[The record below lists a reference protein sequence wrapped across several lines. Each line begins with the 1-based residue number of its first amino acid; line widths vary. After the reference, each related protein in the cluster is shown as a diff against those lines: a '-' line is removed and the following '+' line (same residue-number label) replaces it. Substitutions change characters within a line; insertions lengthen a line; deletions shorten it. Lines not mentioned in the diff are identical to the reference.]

1 MQTLKVT
8 WIVSVFITMFTPSI
22 GAVEKINIIKKQ
34 SEKSEWTTT
43 FYSAKISNGTL
54 HELLQ
59 FESEITNNKIY
70 ILALTRKLNT
80 FYKKFDWEVEGQ
92 ISKNVGPRQK
102 NWELNI
108 PIIIRWNIL
117 NFQRKILKSFAAGVG
132 LSYASKPPEYEIDL
146 QGDSSKLLLYSMVE
160 IDFFLPNYPSL
171 FFVARIIH
179 RSTMFQFFNKNIRG
193 ASNALGIG
201 LKYRF

>member
-1 MQTLKVT
+1 MQILIVT
-8 WIVSVFITMFTPSI
+8 WIVSIIITMFSPSI
-22 GAVEKINIIKKQ
+22 GAEEKINISKKQ
-34 SEKSEWTTT
+34 VEKSEWTTI
-43 FYSAKISNGTL
+43 FYSAKFTNGSL
-54 HELLQ
+54 EELLQ

-70 ILALTRKLNT
+70 VLALTRKINT

-102 NWELNI
+102 NWGLNI

-117 NFQRKILKSFAAGVG
+117 KSQRKILKSFAAGVG
-132 LSYASKPPEYEIDL
+132 LSYASEAPVYEIDL
-146 QGDSSKLLLYSMVE
+146 QLLLYNMVE

-171 FFVARIIH
+171 FLVARIHH
-179 RSTMFQFFNKNIRG
+179 RSSMFQFFNKNIRG
-193 ASNALGIG
+193 ASNALGLG

>member
-1 MQTLKVT
+1 MHILIVS
-8 WIVSVFITMFTPSI
+8 WIVSIFITMFSPSI
-22 GAVEKINIIKKQ
+22 GAEEKINISKKQ
-34 SEKSEWTTT
+34 VEKSEWTTI
-43 FYSAKISNGTL
+43 FYSAKFTNGSL
-54 HELLQ
+54 QELLQ

-70 ILALTRKLNT
+70 VLALTRKINT

-102 NWELNI
+102 NWGLNI

-117 NFQRKILKSFAAGVG
+117 KAQRKILKSIAAGVG
-132 LSYASKPPEYEIDL
+132 LSYASEPPVYEIDL
-146 QGDSSKLLLYSMVE
+146 HGDSSKLLLYNMVE

-171 FFVARIIH
+171 FLVARIHH
-179 RSTMFQFFNKNIRG
+179 RSSMFQFFNKNIRG
-193 ASNALGIG
+193 ASNALGLG

>member
-1 MQTLKVT
+1 MQTRKVT
-8 WIVSVFITMFTPSI
+8 WMVSVFFTMFTPSI
-22 GAVEKINIIKKQ
+22 GAVEKINISKKQ
-34 SEKSEWTTT
+34 AEKSEWTTT

-146 QGDSSKLLLYSMVE
+146 HGDSSKLLLYNMVE

-179 RSTMFQFFNKNIRG
+179 RSTMFQFFNKNFRG

>member
-1 MQTLKVT
+1 MQTRKVT
-8 WIVSVFITMFTPSI
+8 WFVSVFIAMFTPSI
-22 GAVEKINIIKKQ
+22 GAVDKINISKKQ
-34 SEKSEWTTT
+34 AEKSEWTTT
-43 FYSAKISNGTL
+43 FYSAKFTNGTL
-54 HELLQ
+54 QELLQ

-146 QGDSSKLLLYSMVE
+146 HGDSSKLLLYNMVE

-193 ASNALGIG
+193 ASNALGFG

>member
-1 MQTLKVT
+1 MQTRKVT
-8 WIVSVFITMFTPSI
+8 WFVSVFITMFTPSI
-22 GAVEKINIIKKQ
+22 GAVEKINISKKQ
-34 SEKSEWTTT
+34 AEKSEWTTT
-43 FYSAKISNGTL
+43 IYSAKFTNGTL

-80 FYKKFDWEVEGQ
+80 FNKKFDWEVEGQ

-171 FFVARIIH
+171 FFVARILH

-201 LKYRF
+201 FKYRF

>member
-1 MQTLKVT
+1 MQTRKVT

-22 GAVEKINIIKKQ
+22 GAVDKINISKKQ
-34 SEKSEWTTT
+34 AEKSEWTTT
-43 FYSAKISNGTL
+43 FYSAKFTNGTL
-54 HELLQ
+54 QELLQ

-117 NFQRKILKSFAAGVG
+117 KFQRKILKSFAAGVG

-193 ASNALGIG
+193 ASNALGFG

>member
-1 MQTLKVT
+1 MQTRKVT
-8 WIVSVFITMFTPSI
+8 WFVSVFITMFTPSI
-22 GAVEKINIIKKQ
+22 GAVEKINISKKQ
-34 SEKSEWTTT
+34 AEKSEWTTT
-43 FYSAKISNGTL
+43 FYSAKFTNGTL

-117 NFQRKILKSFAAGVG
+117 KFQRKILKSFAAGVG

>member
-1 MQTLKVT
+1 MQTRKVT
-8 WIVSVFITMFTPSI
+8 WMVSVFFTMFTPSI
-22 GAVEKINIIKKQ
+22 GAVEKINISKKQ
-34 SEKSEWTTT
+34 AEKSEWTTT

-171 FFVARIIH
+171 FFVARIHH
-179 RSTMFQFFNKNIRG
+179 RSTMIQFFNKNIRG
-193 ASNALGIG
+193 ASNALGFG

>member
-1 MQTLKVT
+1 MQTRKVT
-8 WIVSVFITMFTPSI
+8 WIVSVFITIFTSSI
-22 GAVEKINIIKKQ
+22 GAVEKINISKKQ
-34 SEKSEWTTT
+34 AEKSEWTTT
-43 FYSAKISNGTL
+43 FYSAKFTTGTL
-54 HELLQ
+54 QELLQ

-171 FFVARIIH
+171 FFVARVLH
-179 RSTMFQFFNKNIRG
+179 RSTMFQFFNKNFRG
-193 ASNALGIG
+193 ASNALGFG

>member
-1 MQTLKVT
+1 MQTRKVT
-8 WIVSVFITMFTPSI
+8 WIVSVFISMFTPSI
-22 GAVEKINIIKKQ
+22 GAVEKINISKKQ
-34 SEKSEWTTT
+34 AEKSEWTTT
-43 FYSAKISNGTL
+43 FYSAKFTNGTL

-117 NFQRKILKSFAAGVG
+117 KFQRKILKSFAAGVG

-171 FFVARIIH
+171 FFVARILH

>member
-1 MQTLKVT
+1 MQTRKVT

-22 GAVEKINIIKKQ
+22 GAVEKINISKKQ
-34 SEKSEWTTT
+34 AEKSEWTTT

>member
-1 MQTLKVT
+1 MQTRKFTLF
-8 WIVSVFITMFTPSI
+8 VSVFITMFTPSI
-22 GAVEKINIIKKQ
+22 GAVEKINISKKQ
-34 SEKSEWTTT
+34 AEKSEWTTT
-43 FYSAKISNGTL
+43 FYSAKFTNGTL

-117 NFQRKILKSFAAGVG
+117 KFQRKILKSFAAGVG

>member
-1 MQTLKVT
+1 MQTRKVT
-8 WIVSVFITMFTPSI
+8 WFVSVFITMFTPSI
-22 GAVEKINIIKKQ
+22 GAVEKINISKKQ
-34 SEKSEWTTT
+34 AEKSEWTTT
-43 FYSAKISNGTL
+43 FYSAKFTNGTL

-171 FFVARIIH
+171 FFVARILH

>member
-1 MQTLKVT
+1 MQTRKVT
-8 WIVSVFITMFTPSI
+8 WFVSVFITMFTPSI
-22 GAVEKINIIKKQ
+22 GAVEKINISKKQ
-34 SEKSEWTTT
+34 AEKSEWTTT
-43 FYSAKISNGTL
+43 FYSAKFTNGTL

-117 NFQRKILKSFAAGVG
+117 KFQRKILKSFAAGVG
-132 LSYASKPPEYEIDL
+132 LSYASKPPEYEIYL
-146 QGDSSKLLLYSMVE
+146 QGDSSKLLMYSMVE

-171 FFVARIIH
+171 FFVARILH

>member
-1 MQTLKVT
+1 MQTRKVT
-8 WIVSVFITMFTPSI
+8 WFVSVFIAMFTPSI
-22 GAVEKINIIKKQ
+22 GAVDKINISKKQ
-34 SEKSEWTTT
+34 AEKSEWTTT
-43 FYSAKISNGTL
+43 FYSAKFTNGTL

-117 NFQRKILKSFAAGVG
+117 KFQRKILKSFAAGVG

-146 QGDSSKLLLYSMVE
+146 HGDSSKLLLYNMVE

-171 FFVARIIH
+171 FFVARIHH

-193 ASNALGIG
+193 SSNALGFG

>member
-22 GAVEKINIIKKQ
+22 GAVEKINISKKQ
-34 SEKSEWTTT
+34 AEKSEWTTT
-43 FYSAKISNGTL
+43 FYSAKFTNGTL

-117 NFQRKILKSFAAGVG
+117 KFQRKILKSFAAGVG

-171 FFVARIIH
+171 FFVARILH

>member
-22 GAVEKINIIKKQ
+22 GAVEKINISKKQ
-34 SEKSEWTTT
+34 AEKSEWTTT

>member
-1 MQTLKVT
+1 MQTRKVT
-8 WIVSVFITMFTPSI
+8 WFVSVFITMFTPSI
-22 GAVEKINIIKKQ
+22 GAVEKINISKKQ
-34 SEKSEWTTT
+34 AEKSEWTTT
-43 FYSAKISNGTL
+43 FYSAKFTNGTL

-146 QGDSSKLLLYSMVE
+146 QGDSSKLLMYNMVE

-179 RSTMFQFFNKNIRG
+179 RSTMFQFFNKNFRG

>member
-1 MQTLKVT
+1 MQTRKVT

-22 GAVEKINIIKKQ
+22 GAVEKINISKKQ
-34 SEKSEWTTT
+34 AEKSEWTTT
-43 FYSAKISNGTL
+43 FYSAKFTNGTL

-108 PIIIRWNIL
+108 PIIIRWSIL
-117 NFQRKILKSFAAGVG
+117 NF
-132 LSYASKPPEYEIDL
+132 
-146 QGDSSKLLLYSMVE
+146 
-160 IDFFLPNYPSL
+160 
-171 FFVARIIH
+171 
-179 RSTMFQFFNKNIRG
+179 
-193 ASNALGIG
+193 
-201 LKYRF
+201 

>member
-1 MQTLKVT
+1 MQTRKVT

-22 GAVEKINIIKKQ
+22 GAVEKINISKKQ
-34 SEKSEWTTT
+34 AEKSEWTTT
-43 FYSAKISNGTL
+43 FYSAKFTNGTL

-117 NFQRKILKSFAAGVG
+117 KFQRKILKSFAAGVG

-193 ASNALGIG
+193 ASNALGFG

>member
-1 MQTLKVT
+1 MQTRKVT
-8 WIVSVFITMFTPSI
+8 WMVSVFFTMFTPSI
-22 GAVEKINIIKKQ
+22 GAVEKINISKKQ
-34 SEKSEWTTT
+34 AEKSEWTTT